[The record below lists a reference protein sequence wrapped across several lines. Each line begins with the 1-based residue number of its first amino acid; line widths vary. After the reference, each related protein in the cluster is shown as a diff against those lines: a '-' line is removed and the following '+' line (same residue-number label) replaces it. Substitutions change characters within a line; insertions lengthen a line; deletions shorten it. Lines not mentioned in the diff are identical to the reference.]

1 MQTVYHETQQIL
13 DIMPYSDRFDLARL
27 IVARFQGQDDTPT
40 IRHLL
45 TQQWYAED
53 LETGEH
59 GIATRLE
66 AADKS
71 YLVWLFQSIA
81 NPVPGLVPTTRIV
94 CYGHCQTHQ
103 DAVEQQ
109 DADAW
114 CELLNTC
121 VEPCE
126 LF

>member
-1 MQTVYHETQQIL
+1 MNTSISQQIL
-13 DIMPYSDRFDLARL
+13 DIMPWSDRHDLARL

-53 LETGEH
+53 SAAGEH

-71 YLVWLFQSIA
+71 YAVWIFQSLA
-81 NPVPGLVPTTRIV
+81 NPRPGLVSTKRIV

-103 DAVEQQ
+103 DAV
-109 DADAW
+109 DHADAEAW
-114 CELLNTC
+114 SEILATADHD
-121 VEPCE
+121 
-126 LF
+126 LFD